1 MSTVQTNAYRLANGA
16 VCVHLSGAAEE
27 SRVPVHFVAV
37 IDDSGSMGEDSKL
50 ERVVQSLDA
59 LLTYM
64 GDEDMLSLVI
74 FESSVKRPF
83 TNCATTSDNKEL
95 VRAYL
100 RTLTP
105 LGGTNIAS
113 AIASLHEVLRGVPGG
128 YKTGVLFLTDGEA
141 TVGITD
147 DATLFVHVQTLL
159 DTYAGTTVSAI
170 GYGHDHRADLL
181 RGMSVR
187 GGGSYTIVT
196 SVEQVASAFGDLL
209 GGLRSCVAQEVRLL
223 VPHSVTQMSAY
234 SRRSDSQIFLGDLL
248 AGGEHIVVL
257 QGVLDTDVLTVEASD
272 IRTGA
277 PFPPMPVALGTANEE
292 VGMRAYM
299 RCAVVTLMEQ
309 VNRDFQGRH
318 LNIADAVAEIDRI
331 SRQMA
336 TLPRHPLLDILQGQL
351 ERLRLFATAP
361 PPPLPGLGRMQSNM
375 LSQNTTSLGTA
386 RGVLSATDDD
396 PTGISIFSS
405 TTQRAISSGMSVA
418 VAANNEHVVSAPP
431 PLPIRRY

>member
-1 MSTVQTNAYRLANGA
+1 MSTILTNTYRLANGA
-16 VCVHLSGAAEE
+16 VCVHLLGAAEE
-27 SRVPVHFVAV
+27 SRIPVHFVAV

-50 ERVVQSLDA
+50 ERVVQSLEA

-64 GDEDMLSLVI
+64 GDDDMLSLVI

-100 RTLTP
+100 RTLRP

-113 AIASLHEVLRGVPGG
+113 AIVSLHDVLRGVPGG

-141 TVGITD
+141 TSGVTD
-147 DATLFVHVQTLL
+147 EATLLVHIQTLL
-159 DTYAGTTVSAI
+159 DTYAGTTISSI

-181 RGMSVR
+181 RGISVR

-196 SVEQVASAFGDLL
+196 SVEQVAGAFGDLL
-209 GGLRSCVAQEVRLL
+209 GGLRSCVAQEVKLL
-223 VPHSVTQMSAY
+223 VPAHATQMSAY
-234 SRRSDSQIFLGDLL
+234 NRREGYIFLGDLL

-257 QGVLDTDVLTVEASD
+257 QNIADTDSLVVQASD

-277 PFPPMPVALGTANEE
+277 PFIPRPLVLGLANEE

-299 RCAVVTLMEQ
+299 RCAVVTLMER
-309 VNRDFQGRH
+309 VNRNFQGRH
-318 LNIADAVAEIDRI
+318 LDVASTLAEIDRI
-331 SRQMA
+331 SRQIEA
-336 TLPRHPLLDILQGQL
+336 LPPHPLLDILQGQL
-351 ERLRLFATAP
+351 VRLRAFAIIP
-361 PPPLPGLGRMQSNM
+361 PPVAPSSLSRMHSNI

-386 RGVLSATDDD
+386 RGVLSPTDED
-396 PTGISIFSS
+396 PTGISIFATS
-405 TTQRAISSGMSVA
+405 TQRTISSGMSA
-418 VAANNEHVVSAPP
+418 VVHEGSTETVNPS
-431 PLPIRRY
+431 LPSTA